1 MKHDFHRLFVPEDAI
16 RRDGNGLGA
25 ARGIAIGG
33 LFGAVA
39 WLLVTLALSVFLSCA

>member
-1 MKHDFHRLFVPEDAI
+1 MKQEVHRLFIPEDAI
-16 RRDGNGLGA
+16 RDGDGLGA

-39 WLLVTLALSVFLSCA
+39 WLLVASALAVFLSCA